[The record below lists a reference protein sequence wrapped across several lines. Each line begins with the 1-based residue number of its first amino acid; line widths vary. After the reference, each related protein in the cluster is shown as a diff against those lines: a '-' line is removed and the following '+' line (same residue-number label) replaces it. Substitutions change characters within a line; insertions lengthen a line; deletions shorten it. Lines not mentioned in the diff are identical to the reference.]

1 MEAAVKEQI
10 LLKLQGKLVCPSNI
24 EDLNNVISLKNKLT
38 KQLNNIYVKID
49 SINRLLDPINAL
61 IPPTKTGITV
71 AQTAISAIA
80 FIPST
85 IATPIPVGPILIA
98 EKAIKILRTLIGK
111 GEGTLGQG
119 AAALSF
125 LLEKLQLILDLLEIV
140 DIAIEGCASTLPKEI
155 DEDGNE
161 INTKLLQQ
169 DQLSS
174 ELLASTEEQE
184 LQSSEVITNTNGFDL
199 SVIAV
204 EGADVGSL
212 KRRRAIAKNKD
223 NVIMLQGEPSFSS
236 NDQILINELV
246 FYIEQNNLK
255 AE

>member
-1 MEAAVKEQI
+1 MEEAVKQQV
-10 LLKLQGKLVCPSNI
+10 LKQLKGKIVCPSGI
-24 EDLNNVISLKNKLT
+24 EELNGVIILKNKLT

-49 SINRLLDPINAL
+49 NINRLLDPINAL

-85 IATPIPVGPILIA
+85 VATPIPVGPILIA

-140 DIAIEGCASTLPKEI
+140 DMAIEGCAANLPKDI

-161 INTKLLQQ
+161 IDLNLV
-169 DQLSS
+169 DQEELSKA
-174 ELLASTEEQE
+174 LITSTEEQANQ
-184 LQSSEVITNTNGFDL
+184 LSPIVNNTNGFDL
-199 SVIAV
+199 SVITV